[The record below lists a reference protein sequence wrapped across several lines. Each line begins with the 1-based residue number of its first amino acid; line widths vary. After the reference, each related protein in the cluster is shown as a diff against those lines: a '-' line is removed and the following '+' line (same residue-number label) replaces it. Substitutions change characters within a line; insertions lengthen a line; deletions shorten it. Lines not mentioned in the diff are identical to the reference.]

1 MEKNSKNDEQILIKK
16 NKQIYELSREIS
28 NLEKLLKELPQSTQG
43 SETKVLECESK
54 ISSTTRV

>member
-28 NLEKLLKELPQSTQG
+28 NLEKLLKELPHSTQ
-43 SETKVLECESK
+43 EMKVLQSER
-54 ISSTTRV
+54 TN

>member
-1 MEKNSKNDEQILIKK
+1 MEKNSKNDEHILIKK

-43 SETKVLECESK
+43 SETKALQCERA
-54 ISSTTRV
+54 IS

>member
-1 MEKNSKNDEQILIKK
+1 MEKNSKNDDHILIKK

-43 SETKVLECESK
+43 SETKVLQCERA

>member
-43 SETKVLECESK
+43 SETKVLQCERA
-54 ISSTTRV
+54 IS